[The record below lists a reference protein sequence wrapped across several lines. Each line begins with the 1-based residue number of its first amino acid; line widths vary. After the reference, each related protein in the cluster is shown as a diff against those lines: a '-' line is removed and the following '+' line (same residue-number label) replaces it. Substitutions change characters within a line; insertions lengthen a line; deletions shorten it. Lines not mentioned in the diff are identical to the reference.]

1 MNTRKLA
8 DESRKLSRKTKGLNP
23 DAPRAVR
30 PERIILKLSLEPLP
44 KD

>member
-8 DESRKLSRKTKGLNP
+8 DESRKLSRKTKGLP
-23 DAPRAVR
+23 DVPRAAR
-30 PERIILKLSLEPLP
+30 PQRIILKLPLETSP